1 MLTDFLI
8 NYGGIITIL
17 FELLAALAGSYYLR
31 KVNNSLL
38 RVFVYYL
45 WLTVGFEILGRYTYL
60 MDYDYDYGWFIAI
73 KNSVFSNNTWLYNI
87 YAYLGIGF
95 ISIFYYN
102 LMTNFKARITV
113 LSTLGAFSLFSIL
126 YFTLTDAFFQ
136 TTLPYHFFISVS
148 IICLY
153 VLLYFLQLINSDKI
167 LDYYKL
173 PSFYISIT
181 LLLWY
186 LCIIPLFIF
195 DGYFK
200 SINSEFVRFRTI
212 LLLFINIC
220 TYSSFTF
227 AFLYPLYRRR
237 R

>member
-1 MLTDFLI
+1 MLIDLLI
-8 NYGGIITIL
+8 EYGGVITIL
-17 FELLAALAGSYYLR
+17 FEFLAALAGSYYLR
-31 KVNNSLL
+31 KVDHSLL

-45 WLTVGFEILGRYTYL
+45 WLTFIVEIVGTYTYL
-60 MDYDYDYGWFIAI
+60 MSYDFDYGWFIAI
-73 KNSVFSNNTWLYNI
+73 KNSVFSMNIWLYNI
-87 YAYLGIGF
+87 YSYLAIGF

-102 LMTNFKARITV
+102 LMTTVKSRITV
-113 LSTLGAFSLFSIL
+113 LATLGVFSLFVIL
-126 YFTLTDAFFQ
+126 YFTLTDAFFIAA
-136 TTLPYHFFISVS
+136 LPYHFFISVS
-148 IICLY
+148 IICLF
-153 VLLYFLQLINSDKI
+153 VLLYFLQLINSDNI

-186 LCIIPLFIF
+186 LCVIPLFIF

-200 SINSEFVRFRTI
+200 SINADFVRFRTI

-227 AFLYPLYRRR
+227 AFLYPLYRSRR
-237 R
+237 

>member
-8 NYGGIITIL
+8 KHGGIITIL

-45 WLTVGFEILGRYTYL
+45 WLTVGFEIVGRYTYL
-60 MDYDYDYGWFIAI
+60 LDYDYDYGWFIAI
-73 KNSVFSNNTWLYNI
+73 KNSVFNHNTWLYNI
-87 YAYLGIGF
+87 YAYLAIGF
-95 ISIFYYN
+95 ISVFYYN
-102 LMTNFKARITV
+102 LMTNFKSRIAV
-113 LSTLGAFSLFSIL
+113 LSTLGIFSLFAIL
-126 YFTLTDAFFQ
+126 YFTLTDAFFVA
-136 TTLPYHFFISVS
+136 TLPYHFFISVS
-148 IICLY
+148 IISLY

-227 AFLYPLYRRR
+227 AFLYPLYRSRR
-237 R
+237 